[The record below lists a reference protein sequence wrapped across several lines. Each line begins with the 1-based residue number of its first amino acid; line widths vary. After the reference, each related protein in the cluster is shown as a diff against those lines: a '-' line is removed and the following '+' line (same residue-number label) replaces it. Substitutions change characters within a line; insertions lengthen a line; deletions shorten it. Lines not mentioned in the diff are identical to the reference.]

1 MKTEKAIVK
10 RRGWAASSAIAALG
24 ILTGCASQ
32 PVHRM
37 LRPEPYMYLQLRN
50 CKSYPGFTECRLML
64 LTQYGP
70 VSFGPVQMRGRS
82 SNGRPV
88 AYHYHVL
95 GCAPLQRAVPPLPNY
110 NCEISEM
117 SGGLSAGTVLVK
129 GGTAVRLAKHLGDV
143 EQLNY
148 WWKKDTWSRVAG

>member
-1 MKTEKAIVK
+1 
-10 RRGWAASSAIAALG
+10 
-24 ILTGCASQ
+24 
-32 PVHRM
+32 M
-37 LRPEPYMYLQLRN
+37 LPPEPYTYFQLRN
-50 CKSYPGFTECRLML
+50 CNAYPGFIECRLML

-70 VSFGPVQMRGRS
+70 MSFGPVQMRGRS

-88 AYHYHVL
+88 AYKYQVL
-95 GCAPLQRAVPPLPNY
+95 SCVPLQRAVPPLPNY

-143 EQLNY
+143 QQLNY
-148 WWKKDTWSRVAG
+148 RWKKDPP